1 LIYLGI
7 RHEINLANLAIN
19 KIQKCAFHELIDPH
33 LGFQSDD
40 VVKTMA
46 ILVAEL
52 AFRCLQQDKEM
63 RPSMDEVLE
72 ALKTIQSGED
82 AREDQ
87 EMAYDDDG
95 VLNVQQPA
103 LLDRDEV
110 GLLNCKSLP
119 PSPGAPTDNWIS
131 RSITPNV
138 SI

>member
-1 LIYLGI
+1 
-7 RHEINLANLAIN
+7 
-19 KIQKCAFHELIDPH
+19 
-33 LGFQSDD
+33 
-40 VVKTMA
+40 MA

-52 AFRCLQQDKEM
+52 AFQCLQQDKEM

-95 VLNVQQPA
+95 VLNVQKPA
-103 LLDRDEV
+103 LLDRYEV

-119 PSPGAPTDNWIS
+119 PSPGAPPIIGLVGLLHLMSVFKFLLHAVNFS
-131 RSITPNV
+131 NR
-138 SI
+138 